1 MGLVEA
7 IGDVGGD
14 AVGYIGAEHVRGHA
28 IEDDI
33 ADRVGDEVN
42 AAVAREIGE
51 LHVGAIDRALQR
63 GDPEIALLELILV
76 EGRGIEGGDAVGG
89 EVRHLAGG
97 VGYLVAAVCG
107 AGDESE
113 PRVRIEQ
120 GRDIAEAPLLRGMIM
135 NRVPVRRR
143 IFQPDIALEETSGDK
158 VLRLSDGAAVF
169 DARRERTPA
178 AAVDADVSRIVEGV
192 AARPDIENAGRAQA
206 ELRRQGSGNQRYV
219 ADQRGIEE
227 GAEAAD
233 AVRKHDAVD
242 AGLHIGMLV
251 ADVEI
256 AAGGRI
262 LGNSRKPEH
271 DLLDRGVRALRQRLD
286 RVVADRCS
294 APSPSAR
301 RWC

>member
-1 MGLVEA
+1 
-7 IGDVGGD
+7 
-14 AVGYIGAEHVRGHA
+14 
-28 IEDDI
+28 
-33 ADRVGDEVN
+33 
-42 AAVAREIGE
+42 
-51 LHVGAIDRALQR
+51 
-63 GDPEIALLELILV
+63 
-76 EGRGIEGGDAVGG
+76 
-89 EVRHLAGG
+89 
-97 VGYLVAAVCG
+97 
-107 AGDESE
+107 
-113 PRVRIEQ
+113 
-120 GRDIAEAPLLRGMIM
+120 MIM

-143 IFQPDIALEETSGDK
+143 IFQPDIALEETSADE

-178 AAVDADVSRIVEGV
+178 AAVDAGVSGIVEGV

-206 ELRRQGSGNQRYV
+206 ELRRQGSGKQRYV

-262 LGNSRKPEH
+262 LGNSRT
-271 DLLDRGVRALRQRLD
+271 A
-286 RVVADRCS
+286 
-294 APSPSAR
+294 SPTGCCVGAEGA
-301 RWC
+301 